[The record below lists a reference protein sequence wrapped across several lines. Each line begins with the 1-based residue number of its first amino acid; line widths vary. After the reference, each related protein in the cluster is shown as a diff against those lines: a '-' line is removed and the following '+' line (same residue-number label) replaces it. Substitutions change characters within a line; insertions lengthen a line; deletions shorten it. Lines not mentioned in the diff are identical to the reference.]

1 MTSPLFSSTTLGGVT
16 VLVSLLILT
25 IWCNN
30 KWNYV
35 SSFIFSRNISSDPS
49 SKADLKGG
57 SVYFGIPVFS
67 YTELEEA
74 TNNFDL
80 SKELGDGGFS
90 TVYHGKLQDGREVA
104 VKHLYENNYKRVSQF
119 MNEIEILT
127 CLCHRN
133 LVSIYGCTSRL
144 SRELLLVYEYIPKG
158 NVADHIHG
166 LQANDIPL
174 VWAIRM
180 NIAIE
185 TARALAYLHAFDI
198 IHRDVKTDNILLD
211 NNFCVKVADFGLSR
225 LVPNNVTHVS
235 TAP

>member
-1 MTSPLFSSTTLGGVT
+1 MTTPLFSSAIPGGVT
-16 VLVSLLILT
+16 VLVGLLILT

-49 SKADLKGG
+49 SKAYLKGG
-57 SVYFGIPVFS
+57 SVYFGIPVS

-74 TNNFDL
+74 TNNFDP

-127 CLCHRN
+127 CLRHRN

-144 SRELLLVYEYIPKG
+144 SRELPPSMSTFLMAMLLIIYTVIEQMISHLY
-158 NVADHIHG
+158 G
-166 LQANDIPL
+166 LFA
-174 VWAIRM
+174 
-180 NIAIE
+180 
-185 TARALAYLHAFDI
+185 
-198 IHRDVKTDNILLD
+198 
-211 NNFCVKVADFGLSR
+211 
-225 LVPNNVTHVS
+225 
-235 TAP
+235 